1 MKFKILATA
10 TLLSTSATVFAA
22 IPKDSIGIENL
33 NGKKLIL
40 HKLDAKDNYYSIGRR
55 YNVAPKAII
64 DYNNNAPLVIG
75 NVVKVPTE
83 QSFTQSITRTAP
95 QNKTTVQAPA
105 QSASTAPKTVAPAVI
120 NDPSIVTQQYKV
132 SAGETLYAIAK
143 RFDSTVE
150 DITTINGLTSTSLTP
165 GQMLKVRTGVPQ
177 PEPVRP
183 VAPRDATTVVTTP
196 DSGIVDKRL
205 GANKFGLYEKNEKGI
220 ATWIDDPSLDSDK
233 KLALHRTAPIGTVV
247 KITNP
252 MTNRTTYAKV
262 VGRIND
268 NEETKDAI
276 IVMTKNVAESIGVLD
291 KRTRINISY
300 GSPNE

>member
-1 MKFKILATA
+1 
-10 TLLSTSATVFAA
+10 VFAA
-22 IPKDSIGIENL
+22 SFRDSIGIENL

-75 NVVKVPTE
+75 GIVKVPTE
-83 QSFTQSITRTAP
+83 RSFIQSSPNPTQLQ
-95 QNKTTVQAPA
+95 QNKAATQAVVQKPTA
-105 QSASTAPKTVAPAVI
+105 ASD
-120 NDPSIVTQQYKV
+120 NGDIVTQQYKV
-132 SAGETLYAIAK
+132 SAGETLFAIAK
-143 RFDSTVE
+143 RFNSTVE
-150 DITTINGLTSTSLTP
+150 DITTINGLTSTNLTP
-165 GQMLKVRTGVPQ
+165 GQILKVRTGVPE
-177 PEPVRP
+177 PAPVRP
-183 VAPRDATTVVTTP
+183 VAARDATTVALSTDT
-196 DSGIVDKRL
+196 GIVDRRL
-205 GANKFGLYEKNEKGI
+205 GANKFGLFEKNEKGV

-233 KLALHRTAPIGTVV
+233 KLALHRTAPIGAVI

-268 NEETKDAI
+268 SEATKDAI
-276 IVMTKNVAESIGVLD
+276 IIMTKNVAESIGALD
-291 KRTRINISY
+291 KRTRVNISY

>member
-1 MKFKILATA
+1 MKFKIFLSA
-10 TLLSTSATVFAA
+10 TLLLLSATAFAG
-22 IPKDSIGIENL
+22 PLTDSIGIENL

-75 NVVKVPTE
+75 GIIKVPTE
-83 QSFTQSITRTAP
+83 QSFVQSSPNPTQIQQRAAT
-95 QNKTTVQAPA
+95 QV
-105 QSASTAPKTVAPAVI
+105 TVASPAVAQKPAAAQPD
-120 NDPSIVTQQYKV
+120 NGVVTQQYKV
-132 SAGETLYAIAK
+132 SAGETLFSIAK
-143 RFDSTVE
+143 RFGSTVE
-150 DITTINGLTSTSLTP
+150 DITTINGLTSTNLSP
-165 GQMLKVRTGVPQ
+165 GQILKVRTGL
-177 PEPVRP
+177 PEPAP
-183 VAPRDATTVVTTP
+183 VHPVTTRDATTVALSP
-196 DSGIVDKRL
+196 DSGAVDRRL
-205 GANKFGLYEKNEKGI
+205 GANKFGLYEKNEKGV
-220 ATWIDDPSLDSDK
+220 ATWLDDPSLDSGK

-268 NEETKDAI
+268 NEATKDAI
-276 IVMTKNVAESIGVLD
+276 IVMTKNVAEAIGVLD
-291 KRTRINISY
+291 KRTHVNISY